1 MYETPIMSDFQIA
14 LPDTL
19 DAIEVSQLF
28 DVFAETFSAEP
39 SFRYMFPEST
49 TRVATTRWVGTCKW
63 RLFERAYR
71 IVLAKNHGKVVGFS
85 LWLPPGARW
94 PSLLQELRAGFYRA
108 PLVAGLAGTRRMLS
122 FAAQET
128 AITRQYAIEAQ
139 RWILD
144 VIAVSA
150 SAQRQG
156 LGGKLLAPMLDTMT
170 KRDAGCFVL
179 TRNERNVA
187 FYRKYGF
194 SPVVTA
200 EIRDTGI
207 VAYGLCRDP

>member
-1 MYETPIMSDFQIA
+1 MSDLQIS

-19 DAIEVSQLF
+19 HANEVSQLL
-28 DVFAETFSAEP
+28 DVFAETFSGKP
-39 SFRYMFPEST
+39 SFRHMFRKSA
-49 TRVATTRWVGTCKW
+49 TRVATTRWVGSCKW

-71 IVLAKNHGKVVGFS
+71 IVLAKDRGQVVGFS
-85 LWLPPGARW
+85 LWLPPGSRW
-94 PSLLQELRAGFYRA
+94 PSLLQELQAGFYRA
-108 PLVAGLAGTRRMLS
+108 PLVAGIAGTRRMLG

-128 AITRQYAIEAQ
+128 AITRQHAIEAQ

-144 VIAVSA
+144 VIAVSS

-156 LGGKLLAPMLDTMT
+156 LGGRLMAPMLDTMA
-170 KRDAGCFVL
+170 KNGAGCFVL

-194 SPVVTA
+194 SSVVTE
-200 EIRDTGI
+200 EIGDTGI